1 MKSYFILQNINIS
14 DIDTKYQLTFKS
26 NIDDTHHK
34 QNTTCIDELST
45 KNDVQYSF
53 FDNSKKNKKCTISMI
68 DQINKPLPTKT
79 NILCHWCKHKF
90 NYSPIGC
97 PISYQSQP
105 KSHFIVDG
113 IFCSFNC
120 CLAYINENKH
130 NSLYDNSINL
140 LYNMYKIYNKDTHSI
155 NQAPHW
161 KLLSCF
167 SGNKS
172 IEEFRN
178 HFNTH
183 SYTNID
189 NYITSLPKQL
199 PIAWLYEEKIKF

>member
-68 DQINKPLPTKT
+68 DQINKPLPNKT
-79 NILCHWCKHKF
+79 HILCHWCKHNF

-97 PISYQSQP
+97 PISYKSKP

-120 CLAYINENKH
+120 CLAFINENKH
-130 NSLYDNSINL
+130 NSLYDDSINL
-140 LYNMYKIYNKDTHSI
+140 LYNMYNTYNNKSHFI
-155 NQAPHW
+155 NPAPHW

-167 SGNKS
+167 GGNKS

-178 HFNTH
+178 NFNSH

-189 NYITSLPKQL
+189 NYITSLPEQL